1 MRRIFMFALL
11 ALTLAGGVA
20 SADPYR
26 YRGYG
31 ARDHRGGVYVQ
42 RSYPRHHYR
51 PTYSSRYVTRPYVR
65 SYVRPYVQPYVRVVR
80 RPIYVQAPVIRYRYY
95 NYYQRPALI
104 AENPRPIAGYLW
116 VPGQWQWNG
125 YEWIWRAGHYM
136 PDAAYDNYGY
146 DNTPSSYYNGSYYNN
161 TY

>member
-1 MRRIFMFALL
+1 MRRIFIFALF

-26 YRGYG
+26 HYGYG
-31 ARDHRGGVYVQ
+31 ARHHRGGVYVQ
-42 RSYPRHHYR
+42 RTYPRTHYR
-51 PTYSSRYVTRPYVR
+51 PYYSSRYVVR
-65 SYVRPYVQPYVRVVR
+65 PYVRVVR
-80 RPIYVQAPVIRYRYY
+80 RPIYIQASVSPYRYY

-104 AENPRPIAGYLW
+104 SETPRPIAGYLW
-116 VPGQWQWNG
+116 VAGQWQWNG

-136 PDAAYDNYGY
+136 PDPAYDTYQGY
-146 DNTPSSYYNGSYYNN
+146 DNAPTGTYYDGTYHNN